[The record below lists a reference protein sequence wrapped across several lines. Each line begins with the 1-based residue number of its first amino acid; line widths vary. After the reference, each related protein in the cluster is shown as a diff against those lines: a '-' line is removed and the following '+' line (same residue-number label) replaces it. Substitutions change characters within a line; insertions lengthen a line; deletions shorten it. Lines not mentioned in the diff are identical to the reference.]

1 VFQGLPERARCWF
14 VALFVCLSA
23 VISSAPVGAVPIAR
37 GLSTLATVVDEAL
50 PQNVGPISFLE
61 WVSTNDSSDKPPHPI
76 TLSPFGLV
84 DPDGF
89 CAVVGGV
96 NVSTH

>member
-1 VFQGLPERARCWF
+1 VFQEFAKRAGYLF
-14 VALFVCLSA
+14 IALVVCVPA
-23 VISSAPVGAVPIAR
+23 VFSTAPVGAVPIAR
-37 GLSTLATVVDEAL
+37 GLPTLATVLDETS
-50 PQNVGPISFLE
+50 PQKLGPISILE
-61 WVSTNDSSDKPPHPI
+61 WVAKNDSSDKPPHLI

-89 CAVVGGV
+89 WAVAGGG